1 MDPSLMAGK
10 GYSLKSDVYSFG
22 IILYEVCSLTIAYG
36 KNKNCSSLKE
46 FNRRLVEHD
55 MTPKL
60 NRISCPITRRLI
72 EDCWQTDPN
81 KRPSFEEIY
90 QRIKEVIKIDRR
102 QQQPEFRRGS
112 M

>member
-1 MDPSLMAGK
+1 MTGK

-22 IILYEVCSLTIAYG
+22 IILYELCSLTIAYG
-36 KNKNCSSLKE
+36 KNKNHQDKKE
-46 FNRRLVEHD
+46 FNRRLVED
-55 MTPKL
+55 NMSPKL
-60 NRISCPITRRLI
+60 TRISCTITRKLI

-102 QQQPEFRRGS
+102 QQQPDLRRGS

>member
-1 MDPSLMAGK
+1 MAGK

-22 IILYEVCSLTIAYG
+22 IILYELCSLTIAYG
-36 KNKNCSSLKE
+36 KNKNCQSLKE
-46 FNRRLVEHD
+46 FNRRLVEHN

-60 NRISCPITRRLI
+60 NRISCPKTRRLI
-72 EDCWQTDPN
+72 EDCWQTDLT